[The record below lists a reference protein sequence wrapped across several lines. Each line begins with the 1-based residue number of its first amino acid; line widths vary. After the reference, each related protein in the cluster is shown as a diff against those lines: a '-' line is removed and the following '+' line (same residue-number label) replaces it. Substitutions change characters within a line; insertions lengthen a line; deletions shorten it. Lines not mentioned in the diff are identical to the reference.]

1 MMQAAVPKFIQLQL
15 QPASGTTLVPNSPNP
30 VQQRIVLNN
39 ADSIPHTYIHT
50 ITRVHMHTKIRTC
63 MHAHTHTYL
72 LTHTYTLYTYTA
84 GSGHAGSALAVAA
97 AAAASRERLLGEGQV
112 LTAVIQVCA
121 FDVRLT
127 PSCYIL

>member
-1 MMQAAVPKFIQLQL
+1 ML
-15 QPASGTTLVPNSPNP
+15 SLV
-30 VQQRIVLNN
+30 I
-39 ADSIPHTYIHT
+39 
-50 ITRVHMHTKIRTC
+50 
-63 MHAHTHTYL
+63 AHTHTL
-72 LTHTYTLYTYTA
+72 AHKNTPPHTLNTYTA